1 MRTRNSRAATGVL
14 AAVALLTVAGCG
26 GSADAEEKPKASKQ
40 ASPSASPKPAA
51 KPLTQEQV
59 EEALI
64 EVADLPKGWKL
75 DASGAEA
82 AEGEGPALKA
92 DKAQCQPLL
101 DGTVEGDAGP
111 RPKAEALAAF
121 VKNTEYGPYLLAEV
135 GAFTEKQ
142 AKALMEGED
151 VVSGCESFTGSFD
164 GDEVSFRTQEL
175 SVPRVGDGEAFG
187 YRFVMEYED
196 EDGYVY
202 VDQTDTVTARVG
214 SALVRVS
221 QNSDGGHDQEAFE
234 QAVEK
239 LVEKTRK
246 IAAKGAEGTG
256 V

>member
-14 AAVALLTVAGCG
+14 AAVSLLAVAGCG
-26 GSADAEEKPKASKQ
+26 GSADAEEQPKAAKS
-40 ASPSASPKPAA
+40 ASPSASPKPVAA
-51 KPLTQEQV
+51 PLTQKQV

-64 EVADLPKGWKL
+64 EVGDLPKGWKV
-75 DASGAEA
+75 DAAGTQDAE
-82 AEGEGPALKA
+82 EGPALEA
-92 DKAQCQPLL
+92 DKPQCQPLL
-101 DGTVEGDAGP
+101 DGTAEGDSGP
-111 RPKAEALAAF
+111 RPRAEAFAAF
-121 VKNTEYGPYLLAEV
+121 TKDADYGPFLLTEV
-135 GAFTEKQ
+135 GAFTQKQ
-142 AKALMEGED
+142 AEQLMERVEVTD
-151 VVSGCESFTGSFD
+151 GCESFTGSYD
-164 GDEVSFRTQEL
+164 GDEVAFRAEEL

-187 YRFVMEYED
+187 YRFSMEYED

-221 QNSDGGHDQEAFE
+221 QNSDGGNDPEAFE